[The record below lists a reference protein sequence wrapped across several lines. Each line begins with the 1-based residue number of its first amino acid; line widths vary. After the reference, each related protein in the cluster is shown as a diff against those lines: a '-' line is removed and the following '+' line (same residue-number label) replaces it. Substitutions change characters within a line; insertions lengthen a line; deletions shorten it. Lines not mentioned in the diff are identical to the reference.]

1 MGTSSSPH
9 PLGAERG
16 ASCAMEGEVL
26 ELNSKNFLGKFA
38 ALQFLK
44 TFENGSD
51 SSIVSDRSRAEA
63 AWEPGREPVT
73 S

>member
-1 MGTSSSPH
+1 M
-9 PLGAERG
+9 
-16 ASCAMEGEVL
+16 L

-51 SSIVSDRSRAEA
+51 SFIPSDRSRAEA